1 MGYERS
7 CNTRNES
14 PPHARGFQ
22 ASLKTFGQPREP
34 AHRHRHCEVLSLDVA
49 RRNMVAVGI
58 ATDNSRPWFHALSW
72 RISRWRIFVRASPRL
87 MIRWR
92 ANLLF

>member
-58 ATDNSRPWFHALSW
+58 ATDNSRPWFPCTELAN
-72 RISRWRIFVRASPRL
+72 IAF
-87 MIRWR
+87 
-92 ANLLF
+92 ANLRARLATPDDSVAC